1 MSQFSEDQTNIINN
15 LSAEVAALKS
25 IITQLLRDKSGDELR
40 GYLRDVSTS
49 KTFEISV
56 PDISDKVSIQS
67 KAQRISRSLVSE
79 LIEGKNLPA

>member
-79 LIEGKNLPA
+79 LIEGKNRPA